1 MRGAILPTG
10 KLAPLTLALR
20 ACPSPRKRGEGTPRR
35 ISPPVPLYRVVLL
48 SFAAVMS
55 MVNPLAVIPPF
66 IALTDRLGRR
76 ARAGVALTAAAG
88 SVVVLVTFLL
98 AGNFL
103 FKFFGITVPAFQIMG
118 GILFLVNALW
128 TLVVDQRRS
137 EKRME
142 DSDVEKAEI
151 DPTSIA
157 IVPLAI
163 PLLSGPG
170 AITSVMVLVNLYPGI
185 EQKIAVTIA
194 IAAVGIVSYVVLL
207 AALPISHV
215 MGDRGRAVF
224 TKVMALLLGAIGIQ
238 FIINGVKPVVMD
250 ILTSPR

>member
-1 MRGAILPTG
+1 M
-10 KLAPLTLALR
+10 
-20 ACPSPRKRGEGTPRR
+20 
-35 ISPPVPLYRVVLL
+35 PLYRVVLL

-55 MVNPLAVIPPF
+55 MVNPFAVIPSF
-66 IALTDRLGRR
+66 IALTDRVGSRRTR
-76 ARAGVALTAAAG
+76 ARVAFVAAIG
-88 SVVVLVTFLL
+88 SVAVLVTFLL
-98 AGNFL
+98 AGNYL
-103 FKFFGITVPAFQIMG
+103 FQFFGITVPAFQIMG
-118 GILFLVNALW
+118 GILFLVNALR
-128 TLVVDQRRS
+128 TLVGDDRRAQS

-163 PLLSGPG
+163 PLLAGPG
-170 AITSVMVLVNLYPGI
+170 AITSVMVLVNLYPTI
-185 EQKIAVTIA
+185 EQKVAVMIA
-194 IAAVGIVSYVVLL
+194 IAAVGAISWVVLL

-238 FIINGVKPVVMD
+238 FIINGMRPVVME
-250 ILTSPR
+250 ILKAPH